1 MKDPQSKTEAANIK
15 INQLLDG
22 DNEQDSIDVDPLI
35 NNNNISLV
43 LEQDKGRDT
52 GSLPQSDR

>member
-1 MKDPQSKTEAANIK
+1 MKDKQSKTEAANIK

-22 DNEQDSIDVDPLI
+22 DNEQDTIDVDPLI

-43 LEQDKGRDT
+43 LEQDKGRET
-52 GSLPQSDR
+52 GSLSQQDR

>member
-1 MKDPQSKTEAANIK
+1 MKDKQSKTEAANIK

-22 DNEQDSIDVDPLI
+22 DNEQDTIDVDPLI

-52 GSLPQSDR
+52 GSLSQQDR